1 MLHKGQ
7 EVASYIL
14 NVDEKSKVHIIA
26 SQWLNVY
33 RTRLDAFEERLT
45 LDDVV
50 EKNEATQAS
59 EGARSSRATNEPG
72 LSSRWRRRR

>member
-1 MLHKGQ
+1 MLQKGQ
-7 EVASYIL
+7 EAASYIL
-14 NVDEKSKVHIIA
+14 NIDEKSKVHIIA

-50 EKNEATQAS
+50 EKNEAI
-59 EGARSSRATNEPG
+59 
-72 LSSRWRRRR
+72 

>member
-26 SQWLNVY
+26 SQWLNVAA
-33 RTRLDAFEERLT
+33 LDLMP
-45 LDDVV
+45 L
-50 EKNEATQAS
+50 KS
-59 EGARSSRATNEPG
+59 G
-72 LSSRWRRRR
+72 

>member
-1 MLHKGQ
+1 VIKC
-7 EVASYIL
+7 
-14 NVDEKSKVHIIA
+14 
-26 SQWLNVY
+26 Y

-59 EGARSSRATNEPG
+59 KGARSSRATNEPG
-72 LSSRWRRRR
+72 LSSR